1 MKKTILIIDD
11 SAPIRFLLEAML
23 SKEYEVVSASDGFI
37 ALTWLAKGNNVD
49 CIITDLQM
57 PNISGWDLL
66 EHLSGSG
73 LFQEIPVVVL
83 SGHPGVE
90 FNDLSSKYTNVYAFA
105 QKPFDPMKL
114 TEIVGQV
121 INRQL
126 IAIA

>member
-23 SKEYEVVSASDGFI
+23 SKEYSVVSASDGFI
-37 ALTWLAKGNNVD
+37 ALTWLAKGNTVD

-57 PNISGWDLL
+57 PNISGWELL

-73 LFQEIPVVVL
+73 LFQDIPVIVL
-83 SGHPGVE
+83 SGLPSVQ
-90 FNDLSSKYTNVYAFA
+90 FNDLSGKYNNVYAFT
-105 QKPFDPMKL
+105 QKPFDPVRLM
-114 TEIVGQV
+114 EMVGQV

-126 IAIA
+126 IATA